1 MQFGKVFISS
11 LLDISESEFYKLVI
25 GKDLGGIDKKDA
37 YKQWLKSKP
46 KKLLTIKKQI
56 KENEESI

>member
-11 LLDISESEFYKLVI
+11 LLEFSESEFYNLVR

-37 YKQWLKSKP
+37 YKKWLESKP
-46 KKLLTIKKQI
+46 KKVSKKVIVEQ
-56 KENEESI
+56 KEETLD